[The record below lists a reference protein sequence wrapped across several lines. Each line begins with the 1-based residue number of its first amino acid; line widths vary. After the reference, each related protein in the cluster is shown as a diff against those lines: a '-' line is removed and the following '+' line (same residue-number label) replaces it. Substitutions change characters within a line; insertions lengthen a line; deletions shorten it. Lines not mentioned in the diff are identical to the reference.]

1 MEIDLRELER
11 DIRYDY
17 QQLIAELWRQLHRLE
32 HRLDAMQHNLNNII
46 NGDEPE

>member
-1 MEIDLRELER
+1 MDNDLRQLER

-17 QQLIAELWRQLHRLE
+17 EQLIAELRREVRRLE
-32 HRLDAMQHNLNNII
+32 DRLDAMQHNLNNII